1 MSDNTSEEGGGE
13 ETMPQLV
20 ASSSSETDSDEEDYR
35 QLEAPASPAPS
46 AVERGVARRDREP
59 AAPVARDPNSDSDAS
74 SLPQLVVSSSNDSDS
89 DQESGAQRGA
99 QRGASPTRS
108 LPQRRR
114 VQPVT
119 GAPNVS
125 QPHSEGPLRSTSSD
139 GFTYGRRSLRNRSM
153 SYTPSRRRDDQTW
166 HRNVGRAAPPLIPRL
181 SHAAARLRAAPYDF
195 STSVRPQ
202 ALYPS
207 ISSFYR
213 NSWNSAPGAA
223 QAHAGGT
230 GAQGTGEGVQMGWD
244 IDAGATQSGAPDTG
258 SGVQMNGSRLQGP
271 SNLLSSILGLQELH
285 PGGVEIIGFDDI
297 RDMPLDPI
305 LQVLQASFNTP
316 PPRKPAVYDEA
327 LDCVL
332 PVKVD
337 ASDEELV
344 CPISAEVLK
353 EGEWAARMPCGH
365 YFGHGDLLEWLR
377 VNNSCPVCRYELPT
391 NDASYN
397 RDRRLSVEKVA
408 KACSAACQVKAD
420 MIGTRMCAVRE
431 GLLRSM
437 LDDSWQ
443 ALLVPTPVECWT
455 HAHEAALAAAKR
467 EALQRYYQE
476 VQDELPFDELACGE
490 QGAVGKAILKRHDN
504 LQTKIRGEDASGTS
518 FPDKQEAVLNSVC
531 CVASSAADKHE
542 RATHGSEFA
551 EGDSEE
557 GLCVKGVDT
566 EDSVCTGALID
577 VLRSRLEELRALSA
591 SEAASLET
599 PCASPRGCDG
609 LVDEPRHVEPAC
621 PWWEVE
627 CVD

>member
-153 SYTPSRRRDDQTW
+153 SHTPSRRRDDQTW

-332 PVKVD
+332 PVRVD

-490 QGAVGKAILKRHDN
+490 QGAVEKAIMKRHDN

-518 FPDKQEAVLNSVC
+518 FPDNQESVLNSVC

-599 PCASPRGCDG
+599 ACASPRGCDG